1 MDIGWA
7 DATKGKGAM
16 TIVLGAISL
25 LLVVLGIPLMLRRV
39 GPNPLYGLRLPA
51 TFADEWVWYE
61 ANALTGRDLLLHGM
75 LLFAVAV
82 VLPLFGID
90 EAVCALSWSVVA
102 VIGVIVITVVGW
114 RRANALLRQRRG

>member
-1 MDIGWA
+1 
-7 DATKGKGAM
+7 M

-25 LLVVLGIPLMLRRV
+25 SLVILGIPLMLRRV
-39 GPNPLYGLRLPA
+39 RPNPLYGLRLPA

-82 VLPLFGID
+82 ALPLSGVDETASVLAWSGI
-90 EAVCALSWSVVA
+90 AVL
-102 VIGVIVITVVGW
+102 GMIVITVVGW
-114 RRANALLRQRRG
+114 RRANALLRQRRGSSG